1 LTAKQ
6 AQAKAANF
14 TGTPSAKT
22 PAAPKPAPTAPSGA
36 PINTLDLQGK
46 NLNDPKGII
55 DADYN
60 IQQEVADQNVQLG
73 NAGIQRNPFGE
84 QTISRDAQGN
94 IIVDQSLSGAQQ
106 GILNRDQQL
115 STMGRDQ
122 AVGMFGQYFDP
133 NQQRR
138 ALGSDFQA
146 DRARMEDEVFGRL
159 TRGMDDKKERDR
171 QQLEQN
177 LHNRGIPV
185 GSKLFDQQME
195 EFNQRYDNLTLDA
208 RAQATQMGGQE
219 YERNFNIQEGKL
231 KNELGELGYM
241 AGFGTGFQSPQ
252 FQGYQGVQMA
262 APSALDSKIGI
273 MGAKDNRTALEIQ
286 REQLDIERQKL
297 DLQAQQIHMANK
309 PSGGAAPKSPFN
321 NTPVPSAPR

>member
-1 LTAKQ
+1 
-6 AQAKAANF
+6 
-14 TGTPSAKT
+14 
-22 PAAPKPAPTAPSGA
+22 
-36 PINTLDLQGK
+36 
-46 NLNDPKGII
+46 
-55 DADYN
+55 
-60 IQQEVADQNVQLG
+60 
-73 NAGIQRNPFGE
+73 
-84 QTISRDAQGN
+84 
-94 IIVDQSLSGAQQ
+94 
-106 GILNRDQQL
+106 
-115 STMGRDQ
+115 MGRDQ

-159 TRGMDDKKERDR
+159 TRGMGEQKERDR
-171 QQLEQN
+171 QQLEQT

-185 GSKLFDQQME
+185 GSALFNQQMDQFTKQYADRE
-195 EFNQRYDNLTLDA
+195 LDA

-219 YERNFNIQEGKL
+219 YERNFNIQEGRL

-286 REQLDIERQKL
+286 REQLEIERQKL
-297 DLQAQQIHMANK
+297 DLQAQQISMMNK
-309 PSGGAAPKSPFN
+309 PSGGTAPKSPFN
-321 NTPVPSAPR
+321 STPVPSAPR